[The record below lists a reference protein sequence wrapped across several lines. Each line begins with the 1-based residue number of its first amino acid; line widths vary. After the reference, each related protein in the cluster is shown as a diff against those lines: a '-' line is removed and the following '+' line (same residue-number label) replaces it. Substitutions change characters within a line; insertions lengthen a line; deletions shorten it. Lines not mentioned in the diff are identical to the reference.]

1 MAAEVMLAQEVRRL
15 TADLMEVLQEQ
26 LGPTTTE
33 LIEQVLA
40 LAGLRREGAAD
51 AEGQLHS
58 LLQGLDEER
67 AAVLLR
73 SISILFDLMN
83 MAEDRHRVRVLHD
96 RERRAGDEPRPES
109 VGAALRHLVSLGYT
123 PEQIQRLLATL
134 DIEPVFTAH
143 PTEAKRRTVRTKLK
157 SIQTCLGQLDGM
169 ELLPRQKRDVEKRIR
184 TDPSARR

>member
-1 MAAEVMLAQEVRRL
+1 MLKASCRRCC
-15 TADLMEVLQEQ
+15 
-26 LGPTTTE
+26 
-33 LIEQVLA
+33 
-40 LAGLRREGAAD
+40 
-51 AEGQLHS
+51 
-58 LLQGLDEER
+58 GLDEENT
-67 AAVLLR
+67 AALLR
-73 SISILFDLMN
+73 AISIFFDLMN

-157 SIQTCLGQLDGM
+157 SIQTCLGQLDGWNCC
-169 ELLPRQKRDVEKRIR
+169 RAR
-184 TDPSARR
+184 SAMWRNASAAS